1 MLALDNE
8 LIRLG
13 KEYKK
18 LTNEHDQLESEISD
32 LLLDQGDIEARMD
45 RIEAQ
50 MDMIK
55 KKMTEKKIYEINKL
69 TDDPFTNDFI
79 RASYFALKEDDGHR
93 QHFQYIN
100 ITETELQA
108 CDTHRLVIIKCPHI
122 PDELKNTKIRWDVR
136 EDFKEHIETDV
147 EFPDVHKVIP
157 PKDNA
162 KLFPGVNPKD
172 FYSTFKPAPHND
184 HCVIID
190 FDGVDIGINKE
201 YLDEALMVLA
211 GEFDLYIRGELEPLT
226 LEGKDITVILLPVR
240 LAR

>member
-8 LIRLG
+8 LTRLG
-13 KEYKK
+13 KEHKK
-18 LTNEHDQLESEISD
+18 LANEYDQLESEISD
-32 LLLDQGDIEARMD
+32 LLSDQGDIEARMD
-45 RIEAQ
+45 RIELQ
-50 MDMIK
+50 MKTIK
-55 KKMTEKKIYEINKL
+55 AKMTEKKIYEINKF

-100 ITETELQA
+100 ITDTELQA
-108 CDTHRLVIIKCPHI
+108 CDTHRLIIIKCPHI
-122 PDELKNTKIRWDVR
+122 PDELKNTKIMWDVR
-136 EDFKEHIETDV
+136 ESFKDHIETEV

-157 PKDNA
+157 VKDNA

-190 FDGVDIGINKE
+190 FDGMVIGVNKE
-201 YLDEALMVLA
+201 YLDTALMVLD
-211 GEFDLYIRGELEPLT
+211 GEFDLYVRDGLQPLT
-226 LEGKDITVILLPVR
+226 LEGDDITVILMPVR